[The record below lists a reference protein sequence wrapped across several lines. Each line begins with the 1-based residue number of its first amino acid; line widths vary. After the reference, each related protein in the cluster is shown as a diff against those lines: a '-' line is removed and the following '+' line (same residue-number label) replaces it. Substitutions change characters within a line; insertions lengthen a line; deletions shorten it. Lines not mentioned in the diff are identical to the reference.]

1 MKNSKLLVKSLAQT
15 FLFGIQSAR
24 WVKLKAAIVL
34 LISYDFLF
42 YDVVDGILGGGLNYL
57 FFTIILLGVSAVIH
71 NKSIYDSVYIWS
83 AIAMLLSSINIFY
96 LRTDWSV
103 AIYILSFFSFLGS
116 SLNNNAKN
124 IIISSVQALVLMI
137 VNPFNSFVRTI
148 IALMNIDGKSQIS
161 KAIPYVL
168 LPTALVTIFTLLYSA
183 TNTMLKSFLVS
194 SSQNMNWIYD
204 IFAFERIILWVLF
217 FILFGA
223 LFVTPFKET
232 ILSFGGYS
240 KKLVREEMFR
250 HSPTFSFMGLNKELK
265 IASISLASLNMLLL
279 GIILF
284 DVFVMFSSTYN
295 YSAHELSE
303 LVHSGTKIV
312 TFTIALSAG
321 LVILFFRRNLN
332 FHPKNKWLLQLANT
346 WLVLNSIYVFLVG
359 LKNAKYIF
367 DYGLTAKRLSVVI
380 FLASCL
386 ALLAFSHL
394 KIKNKWT
401 IKYFF
406 NRVLGAVCVIV
417 LAYSVVDHKAA
428 IVGFAAHIQTENIDT
443 EYLTQTCIHRQKLLY
458 NHKKAIELKTGK
470 ELQFYGWERRDTKTN
485 SWKSFNYMDHAEQEF
500 RNSDTYQDLHFNERT
515 RGRW

>member
-1 MKNSKLLVKSLAQT
+1 MKNSKLLAKSLVQT

-24 WVKLKAAIVL
+24 WVKLKAAIIL
-34 LISYDFLF
+34 FISCDFLF
-42 YDVVDGILGGGLNYL
+42 YDAVDGILGGGLNYL

-83 AIAMLLSSINIFY
+83 GIAMILSSINIFY
-96 LRTDWSV
+96 LQTEWSIV
-103 AIYILSFFSFLGS
+103 IYIISFFSFLGS
-116 SLNNNAKN
+116 SLNNNANN
-124 IIISSVQALVLMI
+124 IIISSVQALVLLI

-148 IALMNIDGKSQIS
+148 IAIMKIDGKSQIS
-161 KAIPYVL
+161 KAVPYVV
-168 LPTALVTIFTLLYSA
+168 LPTALVAIFTLLYSA
-183 TNTMLKSFLVS
+183 TNTMLKSFLVN
-194 SSQNMNWIYD
+194 SSQNINWLGD
-204 IFAFERIILWVLF
+204 FLTFERMFLWVLF

-250 HSPTFSFMGLNKELK
+250 TSSKFSFMGLNKELK
-265 IASISLASLNMLLL
+265 IASISLASLNVLLL

-284 DVFVMFSSTYN
+284 DVFVIFSSTYY
-295 YSAHELSE
+295 YSAHQLSE

-332 FHPKNKWLLQLANT
+332 FHAKNKWLVHLANT
-346 WLVLNSIYVFLVG
+346 WLALNSIYVFLVG

-386 ALLAFSHL
+386 ALLALSHL

-401 IKYFF
+401 ITYFV
-406 NRVLGAVCVIV
+406 NRVLGAICVIV

-458 NHKKAIELKTGK
+458 NHKNAIELKTGK
-470 ELQFYGWERRDTKTN
+470 ELQFYGWERRSTKTN
-485 SWKSFNYMDHAEQEF
+485 NWKSFNYMDYTEIEF
-500 RNSDTYQDLHFNERT
+500 RNSDTYQNLNFNERT
-515 RGRW
+515 QGRW